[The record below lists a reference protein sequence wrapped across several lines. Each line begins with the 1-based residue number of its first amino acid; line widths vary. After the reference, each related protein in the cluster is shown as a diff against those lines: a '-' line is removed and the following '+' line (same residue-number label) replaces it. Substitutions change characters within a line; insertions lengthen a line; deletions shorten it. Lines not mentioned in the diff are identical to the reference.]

1 MKIRIV
7 RGGEYQV
14 VKITQRELDD
24 LYRMRRQEQK
34 GEKDELY

>member
-34 GEKDELY
+34 GENTRHY